1 MSIHVPVMIEVKRAD
16 GSQELV
22 RVGTAKQ
29 DGAGFILVLSELR
42 VLSSEMGPPPPPGPT
57 PPNDHVTLTSGT
69 AEELQYI
76 ATRARKTLADPS
88 KSRWH
93 GREREILKQAE
104 SELARLAAAKP
115 HA

>member
-29 DGAGFILVLSELR
+29 DGAGFILELSELR
-42 VLSSEMGPPPPPGPT
+42 VLSSEIHPPPPS
-57 PPNDHVTLTSGT
+57 PPVSEHVALTSGT

-76 ATRARKTLADPS
+76 ATRARKTLNDPS
-88 KSRWH
+88 KARWH

-104 SELARLAAAKP
+104 TELARLAAAKP
-115 HA
+115 HAS